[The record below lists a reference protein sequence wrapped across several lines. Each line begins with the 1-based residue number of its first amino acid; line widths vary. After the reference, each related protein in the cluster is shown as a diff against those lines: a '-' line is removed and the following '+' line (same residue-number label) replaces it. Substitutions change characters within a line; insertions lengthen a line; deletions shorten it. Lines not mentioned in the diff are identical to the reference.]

1 MLKPY
6 WQRPETFGASELPIF
21 ASPMHPLMGRT
32 SAGLKSH
39 WGCNNLDS
47 NLVDGDPVDD
57 DPEAPVARE
66 SRVHEECLH
75 LVVII

>member
-21 ASPMHPLMGRT
+21 ASPMHPLIGRA
-32 SAGLKSH
+32 SARLKSN
-39 WGCNNLDS
+39 WGCNGRDS